1 MFGLSKALYEP
12 DFSEKQYEMKGYDS
26 MSNPNNKIG
35 IKTLTEG
42 QIKRSL
48 PNYEMIDSRIEEIR
62 KEASKVK
69 LSRLRAEPFEALKY
83 DQFFSILGG
92 RGAGK
97 TSIIYSLYE
106 KYKKREDCI
115 VLPIIMPELFED
127 GEGVLDWL
135 LEAMDNKLCEIE
147 DGFKKSGVRYGKDNS
162 QREICEKYKIFDRC
176 AFNPDNQVRKSFRE
190 LKNAYYTRNYRFR
203 ADSYVEAREW
213 TSRSV
218 ESSFSLMRRFV
229 DFWCDLV
236 EMYSLL
242 LNDSNEKGT
251 TPLIIVF
258 IDDADL
264 RPQIVNQLIYSMQK
278 YMSHP
283 NLVVFINASQ
293 KILKYA
299 VKNYMYRSITDNRFD
314 LPALMDIEYKYNWKT
329 DSYYERHS
337 EDDIIRFQ
345 DLRYGKEYDKINRLT
360 DELLRKLLPVNN
372 RFFLK
377 KYESYDE
384 KAMLIRVEADEED
397 DQKEINLSLEESVY
411 RCIRDFYEKTIDLHK
426 KYEGRIDENLNKE
439 GRTVENGEGE
449 PSEDTIEKKET
460 NFQLIN
466 TTENKLG
473 SRFYLSFF
481 SLYPR
486 DILGV
491 YHSLEELLDEL
502 YFSLNELYKDL
513 DRDKKEK
520 KYQWG
525 AGAMPDSFIITVRD
539 NLMSFLDSVISSNRN
554 LIIFSRYERELIKTQ
569 LLHWQLFVDYEKVL
583 EVFNDS
589 RYREDNNKHP
599 EAFFEMLGLLNFIEQ
614 IIVLLIPQRRKT
626 HVSAYFNRLIE
637 DSRISVIK
645 ESNDPKVLFDQFYLF
660 KSLNLIPN
668 FNVERVE
675 HQVHFIKGVERLGLI
690 EKKTDV
696 QEINKSDAGN
706 ADARDVKVIDRKWN
720 ELYAEVLDKYKDVLD
735 VVPDVRYMGHEYIDL
750 KTDYEER
757 IRTTFFGKT
766 EKDDLSSVSKIN
778 TDEFYYDAIELQKLL
793 KNMELKVTDT
803 ESFEFVKTAFE
814 NVLDDE
820 IRDRLEWFVN
830 VVLNEEPFL
839 RDDLE
844 FQLNSLKRE
853 AYDRGRMRSLEHTNW
868 ISFYNRLEYQLRD
881 RIIFVKENKEYENV
895 MKRIEKISNG
905 LPSYIA
911 HYRDIIVQKI
921 IDDNGEDM
929 NLYNEMKKVFS
940 EELDVI
946 KNRYW
951 NRYLEQRR

>member
-1 MFGLSKALYEP
+1 
-12 DFSEKQYEMKGYDS
+12 

-35 IKTLTEG
+35 IKTLTEE

-48 PNYEMIDSRIEEIR
+48 PNYEIIDSRLEEIR

-115 VLPIIMPELFED
+115 VLPIIMPELFDD

-135 LEAMDNKLCEIE
+135 LEAMDKKLCEIE
-147 DGFKKSGVRYGKDNS
+147 DGFKKNGVRYGKDNNHS
-162 QREICEKYKIFDRC
+162 GICEKYKIFDRC
-176 AFNPDNQVRKSFRE
+176 AFNQDNQVRKSFRE

-203 ADSYVEAREW
+203 ADSYVETREW

-242 LNDSNEKGT
+242 LNDSNEKG

-377 KYESYDE
+377 KYEKYDE
-384 KAMLIRVEADEED
+384 KAMLIRVEADDED
-397 DQKEINLSLEESVY
+397 DQKEINISLEDSVY
-411 RCIRDFYEKTIDLHK
+411 RRIKSFYEKTISLHEKNKKQIKGKGLNGEEWEPSDKTIDAK
-426 KYEGRIDENLNKE
+426 KY
-439 GRTVENGEGE
+439 
-449 PSEDTIEKKET
+449 

-466 TTENKLG
+466 NTENKLG

-502 YFSLNELYKDL
+502 YLSLDELYKDL
-513 DRDKKEK
+513 DRDEKEK
-520 KYQWG
+520 KYHWG
-525 AGAMPDSFIITVRD
+525 AGTMPDSFIVNVRD
-539 NLMSFLDSVISSNRN
+539 ILMSFLDSVISSNRN
-554 LIIFSRYERELIKTQ
+554 LVIFSRYERELIKTQ

-599 EAFFEMLGLLNFIEQ
+599 EAFFEMLGLMNFIEQ
-614 IIVLLIPQRRKT
+614 IIVLVIPQRRKT

-637 DSRISVIK
+637 DSNISVIK
-645 ESNDPKVLFDQFYLF
+645 ESNDPKILFDQFYLF
-660 KSLNLIPN
+660 KSLNLIPK
-668 FNVERVE
+668 FSVERAE
-675 HQVHFIKGVERLGLI
+675 HQIHFIKGVEKLAL
-690 EKKTDV
+690 
-696 QEINKSDAGN
+696 INKEFDGKKIDSQNDNNAG
-706 ADARDVKVIDRKWN
+706 AEKHSKDGIVIDRKWN
-720 ELYAEVLDKYKDVLD
+720 ELYAEVLFNRFCPGSKVDKYKDVLD
-735 VVPDVRYMGHEYIDL
+735 VVPDVRYTGHEYIDL
-750 KTDYEER
+750 KTNYENSV
-757 IRTTFFGKT
+757 RTTFFGKT
-766 EKDDLSSVSKIN
+766 EKDDLSIDSTIN

-793 KNMELKVTDT
+793 KNMELKVTDK
-803 ESFEFVKTAFE
+803 ESFEFVMTAFE
-814 NVLDDE
+814 NAVDDE
-820 IRDRLEWFVN
+820 MRDRLEWFVN
-830 VVLNEEPFL
+830 IVLNEESFL
-839 RDDLE
+839 KDDLE
-844 FQLNSLKRE
+844 FQLDSLKRA
-853 AYDRGRMRSLEHTNW
+853 AYDRGRMRPLEHTNW
-868 ISFYNRLEYQLRD
+868 NSFYNRLEYQLRD

-946 KNRYW
+946 TNRYW